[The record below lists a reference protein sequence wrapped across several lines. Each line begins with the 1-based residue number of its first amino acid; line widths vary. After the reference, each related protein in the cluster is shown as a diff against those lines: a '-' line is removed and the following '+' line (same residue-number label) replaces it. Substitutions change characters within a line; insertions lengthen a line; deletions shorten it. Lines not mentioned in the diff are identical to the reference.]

1 MMKNQVPTSEMLVQ
15 MIITD
20 VLERWPQTATVF
32 HNHAMA
38 CVGCAVAPFYTI
50 NDATIVY
57 GLPPEQFAEELLE
70 VIHQHIACQEIN
82 NERDL

>member
-1 MMKNQVPTSEMLVQ
+1 MEQIPLPTPKAPTPEALGE

-20 VLERWPQTATVF
+20 VLERWPNTADVF

-50 NDATIVY
+50 NDAALVY
-57 GLPPEQFAEELLE
+57 RLPVDDFLAELLA
-70 VIHQHIACQEIN
+70 VIQTIRVPNYE
-82 NERDL
+82 

>member
-1 MMKNQVPTSEMLVQ
+1 MEQIPLPTPKALGE

-20 VLERWPQTATVF
+20 VLERWPNTADVF

-50 NDATIVY
+50 NDAALVY
-57 GLPPEQFAEELLE
+57 RLPADNFVAELLA
-70 VIHQHIACQEIN
+70 VIQTTRVPQHE
-82 NERDL
+82 